1 MPAARA
7 RLSNHRQCCVQMR
20 ESDVFVRDRSCSHS
34 AGSFGKSPPAKAG
47 VLGDFGSMRLIN
59 TLSFRAI
66 AGAFVLLDGLRNC
79 YPLSDVPC
87 MFVASL
93 FQGSYFF

>member
-20 ESDVFVRDRSCSHS
+20 ESDVFVRDRSRSHLAS
-34 AGSFGKSPPAKAG
+34 GFGKSPSVMAD
-47 VLGDFGSMRLIN
+47 VLGGVGSMRLIKPY
-59 TLSFRAI
+59 SFRAI

-79 YPLSDVPC
+79 YRLCVVPC